1 MRPCADGCPRM
12 PVASQEIK
20 THSASKIA
28 AVPAPREQGM
38 IAMKDIDIRDALSR
52 KATSILINIGKMEDK
67 IREMRETYDGLIEI
81 LNGGNPLAD
90 EVDRLMPE
98 IEIRKNRRGTYS
110 VSFGSAGGLFRGKTR
125 EPDTLPSLGL
135 VMKAVAQAAYATAKR
150 EAELLQRME
159 DEEASMIAHEEELA
173 RFDLLNAETQ
183 RCYRTIDD
191 AFSKFFVA
199 DMNRARTITFYI
211 PEDVA
216 AEQAARE
223 GYRMGVLTRH
233 LTKDHSEVV
242 KAIEFVRTSEGVATD
257 PVEKVDVKGSY
268 ILGYLCNKYQLDDY
282 RPAVVKA
289 FADSVLEGLRG

>member
-1 MRPCADGCPRM
+1 M
-12 PVASQEIK
+12 
-20 THSASKIA
+20 
-28 AVPAPREQGM
+28 
-38 IAMKDIDIRDALSR
+38 
-52 KATSILINIGKMEDK
+52 
-67 IREMRETYDGLIEI
+67 
-81 LNGGNPLAD
+81 
-90 EVDRLMPE
+90 
-98 IEIRKNRRGTYS
+98 
-110 VSFGSAGGLFRGKTR
+110 SFGSSGGLFRGAVEGT
-125 EPDTLPSLGL
+125 DMFPSLGL
-135 VMKAVAQAAYATAKR
+135 VMRAVAQVSYAEAKR

-159 DEEASMIAHEEELA
+159 DEETSMLAREEEIA
-173 RFDLLNAETQ
+173 RFELLHAEVQ

-257 PVEKVDVKGSY
+257 PVEKVDVKGSD